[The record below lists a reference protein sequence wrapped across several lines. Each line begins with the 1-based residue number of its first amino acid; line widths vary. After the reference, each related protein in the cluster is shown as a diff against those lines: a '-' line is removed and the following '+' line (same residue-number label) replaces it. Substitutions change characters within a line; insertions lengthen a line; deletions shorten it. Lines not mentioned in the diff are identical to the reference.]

1 MIWCSSLLTVLVC
14 HLQGGLPA
22 NSSTRQFAQELM
34 DRLPGKSGSNGRAPA
49 AAPTQRAQDAAA
61 HALLRQSAQYSLL
74 IDDDEEDGAAPE
86 LPAPT
91 TAPLPKKREKK
102 LRKDKAG
109 VSCKLDKFP
118 VQTAGSNHHVLG
130 KHCNSP
136 LCSDHSGKCHM
147 LHLLRLLCSSRLER
161 QCSNRQCFRH
171 CKGAALHSSVYVQCS
186 C

>member
-1 MIWCSSLLTVLVC
+1 MPHGFLSLPVSMQPEHLCYPASMTAMVCCSSLLTVLLC

-22 NSSTRQFAQELM
+22 NSSTRQFAQELL

-74 IDDDEEDGAAPE
+74 IDDDDEEDGAAPE
-86 LPAPT
+86 MPAPT

-109 VSCKLDKFP
+109 VHCRFQQVVVYK
-118 VQTAGSNHHVLG
+118 VENAGPNNHVPHVRELTRFDHVLSVM
-130 KHCNSP
+130 KQVCV
-136 LCSDHSGKCHM
+136 HS
-147 LHLLRLLCSSRLER
+147 
-161 QCSNRQCFRH
+161 RH
-171 CKGAALHSSVYVQCS
+171 V
-186 C
+186 

>member
-1 MIWCSSLLTVLVC
+1 M
-14 HLQGGLPA
+14 QGGLPA
-22 NSSTRQFAQELM
+22 NSSTRQFAQELL

-61 HALLRQSAQYSLL
+61 HALVRQSAQYSLL

-109 VSCKLDKFP
+109 VCCKLDKSLS
-118 VQTAGSNHHVLG
+118 VMLRSLAQIIMCLILMNSLG
-130 KHCNSP
+130 
-136 LCSDHSGKCHM
+136 LIM
-147 LHLLRLLCSSRLER
+147 
-161 QCSNRQCFRH
+161 
-171 CKGAALHSSVYVQCS
+171 
-186 C
+186 

>member
-1 MIWCSSLLTVLVC
+1 MICCTSLLTVLLC
-14 HLQGGLPA
+14 HMQGGLPA
-22 NSSTRQFAQELM
+22 NSSTRQFAQELL

-61 HALLRQSAQYSLL
+61 HALVRQSAQYSLL

-109 VSCKLDKFP
+109 VCCKLDNILS
-118 VQTAGSNHHVLG
+118 VMLRSLAQIIMCLILMNSLG
-130 KHCNSP
+130 
-136 LCSDHSGKCHM
+136 LIM
-147 LHLLRLLCSSRLER
+147 
-161 QCSNRQCFRH
+161 
-171 CKGAALHSSVYVQCS
+171 
-186 C
+186 